1 MTARLRHLRV
11 AMFSYRLP
19 VDGERRGGIERAA
32 HTLADGLARRGHE
45 VIVFTHDPKP
55 AGAAY
60 EVSALPWKSFVDT
73 WLGRRLTMGYLGN
86 ILAILPDYRDFD
98 AIVMHGDSLLAPLT
112 GRPVLRVMHGSARG
126 EARSAT
132 SVGRYVLQYGVY
144 AQELLTALVHR
155 SVVGVS
161 ESTRAENPFVRR
173 VVPHGVDRTLFRA
186 DRRERTAEP
195 SVLFVG
201 SMDGR
206 KRGRFLLE
214 GFLNRICPQHPTAT
228 LTIVGAEGP
237 SHPGVEYLTGVAD
250 ARLADLYRRSWVFA
264 SPSSYEGFGLPY
276 LEAMACGTPVVA
288 TRNPGSVEVLGDGAY
303 GLMPP
308 DSEFARSVA
317 DLLEDETGRAVLTA
331 AGLKRADEYSLD
343 RMLDGYEQMLMD
355 MSALHARTV
364 ASA

>member
-1 MTARLRHLRV
+1 
-11 AMFSYRLP
+11 
-19 VDGERRGGIERAA
+19 
-32 HTLADGLARRGHE
+32 
-45 VIVFTHDPKP
+45 
-55 AGAAY
+55 
-60 EVSALPWKSFVDT
+60 
-73 WLGRRLTMGYLGN
+73 
-86 ILAILPDYRDFD
+86 
-98 AIVMHGDSLLAPLT
+98 
-112 GRPVLRVMHGSARG
+112 
-126 EARSAT
+126 
-132 SVGRYVLQYGVY
+132 
-144 AQELLTALVHR
+144 
-155 SVVGVS
+155 
-161 ESTRAENPFVRR
+161 
-173 VVPHGVDRTLFRA
+173 VDRTLFRP

-288 TRNPGSVEVLGDGAY
+288 TRNPGSVEVLGNGAY